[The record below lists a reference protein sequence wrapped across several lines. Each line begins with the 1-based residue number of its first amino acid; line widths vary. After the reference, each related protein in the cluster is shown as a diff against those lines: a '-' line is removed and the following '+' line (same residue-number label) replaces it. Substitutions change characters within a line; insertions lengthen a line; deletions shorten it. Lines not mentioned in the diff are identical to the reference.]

1 MGTGPSS
8 QGWVRRV
15 APPLKALGKAE
26 APSRH
31 RGEEEK
37 AEGGKK
43 KGETERELSALR

>member
-26 APSRH
+26 APSSQ

-37 AEGGKK
+37 VWKK
-43 KGETERELSALR
+43 RGETERELSALR